1 VATDRILVV
10 GALLMVLLISALAVI
25 YSKYYSRLIFI
36 EIQKQERA
44 LDQYE
49 VEWGQLQLE
58 LTTLTEQN
66 RVELVAREQLKLVM
80 PLREKNYLYKTVNDR
95 FSRRKESKSASRGFF
110 RQKEIRHDF
119 HDELHGDIGWARGRF
134 TGIE

>member
-1 VATDRILVV
+1 MLTNRLLSVAVI
-10 GALLMVLLISALAVI
+10 VLLLSALAVI

-49 VEWGQLQLE
+49 VEWGQMQLE
-58 LTTLTEQN
+58 LTMLAEQN

-80 PLREKNYLYKTVNDR
+80 PIREKIIYIKP
-95 FSRRKESKSASRGFF
+95 
-110 RQKEIRHDF
+110 
-119 HDELHGDIGWARGRF
+119 
-134 TGIE
+134 